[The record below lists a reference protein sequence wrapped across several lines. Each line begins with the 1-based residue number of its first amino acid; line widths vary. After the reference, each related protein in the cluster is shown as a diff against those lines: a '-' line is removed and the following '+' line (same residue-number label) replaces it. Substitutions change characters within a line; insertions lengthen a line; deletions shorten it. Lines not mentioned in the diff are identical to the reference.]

1 MKTKFTMGGKP
12 ITLLGKELSIGE
24 RAPSFKLIGSELN
37 VLTNDLFYG
46 KVIILSCVPSVDTP
60 ICSLETRRFH
70 KEALKLS
77 DDIRVITVSKDLPF
91 AQSRWCAANGVGN
104 IIMASDYRD
113 FGFAKDYGV
122 LIEETGLLARAV
134 FVLTKQGKI
143 AYIQKVPE
151 VAQEPMYAPILAVAK
166 ELIKGKKQ

>member
-1 MKTKFTMGGKP
+1 MAGKP
-12 ITLLGKELSIGE
+12 VTLLGKELSVGD
-24 RAPSFKLIGSELN
+24 RAPAFKLIGTEMN

-60 ICSLETRRFH
+60 ICSLETRRFN
-70 KEALKLS
+70 EEVSKLS
-77 DDIRVITVSKDLPF
+77 DEVRVITVSKDLPF
-91 AQSRWCAANGVGN
+91 AQSRWCAANGIKN

-122 LIEETGLLARAV
+122 LIEEMGLLARAV

-143 AYIQKVPE
+143 AYVQKVPE
-151 VAQEPMYAPILAVAK
+151 IAQEPMYAPILAVAK
-166 ELIKGKKQ
+166 ELLKRKK

>member
-1 MKTKFTMGGKP
+1 MVTKFTMGGKP
-12 ITLLGKELSIGE
+12 ITLLGKELKVGD
-24 RAPSFKLIGSELN
+24 RAPSFKLIGNELN
-37 VLTNDLFYG
+37 VLTNDLFFG
-46 KVIILSCVPSVDTP
+46 KVVILSCIPSVDTP
-60 ICSLETRRFH
+60 VCSLETRHFN
-70 KEALKLS
+70 KEASKLS
-77 DDIRVITVSKDLPF
+77 DDIRIITVSKDLPF
-91 AQSRWCAANGVGN
+91 AQSRWCAAHGVEN

-151 VAQEPMYAPILAVAK
+151 IAQEPMYAPILAVAK
-166 ELIKGKKQ
+166 EIVKGLKR